1 MNAKPL
7 NDGRLILTSAASGTV
22 ASETGLG
29 FDEQIVEHDAE
40 QLPCVSCQVTD
51 RRAFA
56 EKLVGAEWAEW
67 YCMSPDAR
75 FAASQ
80 KLWSEYL
87 ALGGSLDPE
96 VDFQSPF
103 YTADEY
109 RDFAKISQSK
119 DSQ

>member
-1 MNAKPL
+1 MNAQPL
-7 NDGRLILTSAASGTV
+7 NNCQMILPVAARELMDL
-22 ASETGLG
+22 ETGVG

-40 QLPCVSCQVTD
+40 QLPSVSCQATD

-56 EKLVGAEWAEW
+56 EQLVGAEWAEW

-80 KLWSEYL
+80 KLWPEYL

-103 YTADEY
+103 YTAAEY
-109 RDFAKISQSK
+109 RDFAKSNQSK
-119 DSQ
+119 GGQ